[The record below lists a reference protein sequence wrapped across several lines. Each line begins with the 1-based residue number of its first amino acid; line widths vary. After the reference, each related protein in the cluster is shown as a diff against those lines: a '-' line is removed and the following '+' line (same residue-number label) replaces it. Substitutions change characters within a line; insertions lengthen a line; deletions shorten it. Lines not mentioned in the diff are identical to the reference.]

1 MTLSSR
7 IETDYIAAYK
17 AKDSLR
23 LGVLRLLKTAVKNL
37 QVEKMRPLTEDE
49 VLEVVIRQTKQR
61 QDSIEQY
68 TAAGRQD
75 LADTE
80 AAELEILKDYMPV
93 QIGEDELA
101 ALVEK
106 TIADLG
112 ASGMQDMGKVMN
124 AIMADYKGRVDGK
137 ALSGM
142 VRTKLQAQ
150 SS

>member
-80 AAELEILKDYMPV
+80 AAELEILKDYMPA

>member
-80 AAELEILKDYMPV
+80 AAELEILKDYMPA

-112 ASGMQDMGKVMN
+112 VSGMQDMGKVMN

>member
-37 QVEKMRPLTEDE
+37 QVDKMRPLTEDE

-80 AAELEILKDYMPV
+80 AAELEILKDYMPA